1 VLGRNQ
7 EKVNHVRHQNQR
19 ATKRLKHR

>member
-19 ATKRLKHR
+19 TSKRLKHC

>member
-19 ATKRLKHR
+19 TSKRLKHR